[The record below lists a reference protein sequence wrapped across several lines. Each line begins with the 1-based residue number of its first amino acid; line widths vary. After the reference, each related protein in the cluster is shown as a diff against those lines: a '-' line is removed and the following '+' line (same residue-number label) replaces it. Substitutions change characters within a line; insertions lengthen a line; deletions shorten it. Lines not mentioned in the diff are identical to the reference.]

1 MDMETFAKTATMNF
15 FIAFGVLIGG
25 CIVGGIGA
33 FLISKPPL
41 FAMNELVDKL
51 KIWAIVSAIGGTFD
65 AINDLEKG
73 FLEGTPSEVIKHLL
87 LIASAMV
94 GAHTAS
100 IIIHWLTQES

>member
-1 MDMETFAKTATMNF
+1 VDLETFAKTATMNF

-41 FAMNELVDKL
+41 FVMNDLVGRL

-65 AINDLEKG
+65 AIGDLEKG
-73 FLEGTPSEVIKHLL
+73 FLEGTPGEVVKHLL

-94 GAHTAS
+94 GAHTAT